1 MAYQISRTDRL
12 IDEIEL
18 VNKSGEVKA
27 VLTINLDVTRIARS
41 YRTSM
46 LAISKAQENVRQMKL
61 RGDNFDQ
68 AVEEL
73 GNATIA
79 AYNLIFGEENTAV
92 MLEFFE
98 NEYLEMLEQTMP
110 FIFDVIQ
117 PAIQAYVQRQKNN
130 IKSKYKAKNAL
141 FAARNA

>member
-1 MAYQISRTDRL
+1 MAYQISRADRL

-18 VNKSGEVKA
+18 VSKSGEVKA
-27 VLTINLDVTRIARS
+27 VLTVNLDVTRIARS
-41 YRTSM
+41 YRTNM
-46 LAISKAQENVRQMKL
+46 LAISKAQENVRQMKPCS
-61 RGDNFDQ
+61 DNFDQ

-79 AYNLIFGEENTAV
+79 AYNLVFGEENTAV

-110 FIFDVIQ
+110 FIFDVVQ
-117 PAIQAYVQRQKNN
+117 PAVQAYVQRQKNN
-130 IKSKYKAKNAL
+130 VKSKYKVKNAL